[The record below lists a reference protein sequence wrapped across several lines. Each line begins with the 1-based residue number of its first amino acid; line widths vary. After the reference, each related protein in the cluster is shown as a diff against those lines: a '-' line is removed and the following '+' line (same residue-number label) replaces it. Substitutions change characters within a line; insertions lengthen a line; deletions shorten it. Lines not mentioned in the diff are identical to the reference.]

1 MFRFHIFISHSFPC
15 YVSDDTAGLLS
26 VLKQLSLWVRKGV
39 ILIHLLVS
47 LCVKTID
54 EREIPTLENVLYAL
68 LFLRFFTESSH
79 TCDYHL

>member
-1 MFRFHIFISHSFPC
+1 MFRFHIFISHPCPC

-26 VLKQLSLWVRKGV
+26 VLKQLSLWVKKGV
-39 ILIHLLVS
+39 ILMRLLVS

-54 EREIPTLENVLYAL
+54 KKEILALESVLYAL

-79 TCDYHL
+79 L